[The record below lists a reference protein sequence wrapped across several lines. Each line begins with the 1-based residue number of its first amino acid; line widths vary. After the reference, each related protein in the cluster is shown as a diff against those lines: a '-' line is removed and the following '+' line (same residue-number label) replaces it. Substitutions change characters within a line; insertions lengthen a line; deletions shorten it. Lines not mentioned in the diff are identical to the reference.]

1 MDITL
6 VIDGDLDLSGRLST
20 YSCRDEISYRK
31 IITTLDGV
39 EHPYPARTRKVISF
53 TLFPLTESENAA
65 LFDKLKKLIF
75 SVKFTDTQSGDDV
88 TKQMRV
94 SSNVENAFALRSV
107 DGNRYYK
114 GSTIQLRA
122 TVPD

>member
-31 IITTLDGV
+31 IITTLDDV
-39 EHPYPARTRKVISF
+39 EHPYPSKTRKVVSF
-53 TLFPLTESENAA
+53 TLFPLTDSESAT
-65 LFDKLKKLIF
+65 LWTKLKKLVF
-75 SVKFTDTQSGDDV
+75 TAKFTDSQSGEDV

-94 SSNVENAFALRSV
+94 VSNVESAFALRSV

-114 GSTIQLRA
+114 GNTIQLRA

>member
-6 VIDGDLDLSGRLST
+6 VIDNDLDLSSRLST
-20 YSCRDEISYRK
+20 FSCRDEISYRK
-31 IITTLDGV
+31 VITTLDDV

-53 TLFPLTESENAA
+53 ALFPLTDAENAA
-65 LFDKLKKLIF
+65 LWTKLKKLVF
-75 SVKFTDTQSGDDV
+75 SAKFTDPDSGEDI

-94 SSNVENAFALRSV
+94 VSNVQSAFALRSI

-114 GSTIQLRA
+114 GGTIELRA